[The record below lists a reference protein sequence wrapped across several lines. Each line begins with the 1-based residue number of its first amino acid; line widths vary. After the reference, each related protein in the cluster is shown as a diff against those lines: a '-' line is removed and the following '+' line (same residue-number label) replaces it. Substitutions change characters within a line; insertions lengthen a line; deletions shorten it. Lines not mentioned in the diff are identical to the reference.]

1 MDLRLFLL
9 SCDEIRH
16 SNAWKV
22 DAFEIDDII
31 NTVQDKNLEKAVVFL
46 QKSID
51 FEANEN
57 NIESC
62 HYISKYT
69 GARKHK
75 T

>member
-1 MDLRLFLL
+1 MKY
-9 SCDEIRH
+9 
-16 SNAWKV
+16 ATATPWKV
-22 DAFEIDDII
+22 YAFEIDDII

-51 FEANEN
+51 IEANEN

-62 HYISKYT
+62 HYISKYI

>member
-1 MDLRLFLL
+1 MKY
-9 SCDEIRH
+9 
-16 SNAWKV
+16 ATATPWKV
-22 DAFEIDDII
+22 DAFKIDDII

-51 FEANEN
+51 IEANEN

-62 HYISKYT
+62 HYISKYI